1 MMRTGDE
8 RSQLLRDRLTFAH
21 RRIDEVEEV
30 RIAVDGEPIRSVS
43 LTVTAKSHRASLY
56 VQVRGLR
63 SVNDTSAADCEEMAE
78 VVFSRPSNGITPAV
92 FCRLGDDSVVHL
104 KWQVAL
110 RRERLQCL

>member
-1 MMRTGDE
+1 MIRTGDE

-30 RIAVDGEPIRSVS
+30 RIAVDGEPTWSVGPTDTRS
-43 LTVTAKSHRASLY
+43 HYASVY

-92 FCRLGDDSVVHL
+92 FCGFGDDSVVHL
-104 KWQVAL
+104 KGQVAL

>member
-30 RIAVDGEPIRSVS
+30 RIAVDGEPIRSVVR
-43 LTVTAKSHRASLY
+43 LTVTGLHCASVY
-56 VQVRGLR
+56 VQICGLR
-63 SVNDTSAADCEEMAE
+63 SVDDTSAADCEEMAE

-92 FCRLGDDSVVHL
+92 FCGFGDDSVVHL
-104 KWQVAL
+104 KGQVAL